1 MRLRQSV
8 CTRGSTGWRGVCR
21 SAAPA
26 QRPSLPKVRWTPIPG
41 VSQRAGKHPGG
52 GDELER
58 MGGGLRDRM
67 ILVDT
72 ESLVEGADEVRLV
85 NALRL
90 NYGKIRSLRA
100 SLKTNQSIGEV
111 LTRNGHTLDERGSDR
126 RQAGRGSGRSYLHP

>member
-8 CTRGSTGWRGVCR
+8 VLGFVLL
-21 SAAPA
+21 AACSSRPA
-26 QRPSLPKVRWTPIPG
+26 EGPVPESDGRQFQEFL
-41 VSQRAGKHPGG
+41 RALENTLVEVN
-52 GDELER
+52 ELER

-72 ESLVEGADEVRLV
+72 ESLVEGADEVRLS

-100 SLKTNQSIGEV
+100 SLKTNQGIGEV
-111 LTRNGHTLDERGSDR
+111 LTRNGHTLDEVVAIDAKPEG
-126 RQAGRGSGRSYLHP
+126 AVIVYLTP